1 MNTHKHSHPHTHRLF
16 SKAYYLHFLNQIF
29 GYKNLR
35 FDNFKPT
42 FGISYWEKIF
52 RNEKWFEGKKTPEN
66 IVTTQAGVLKALAF

>member
-1 MNTHKHSHPHTHRLF
+1 MNTHKHSHPHTHQLF

-42 FGISYWEKIF
+42 FGISYWEMIW
-52 RNEKWFEGKKTPEN
+52 REKNARKHCYDASRGIKSFSILNT
-66 IVTTQAGVLKALAF
+66 IGV